1 MRIYLLKTPEFSEEE
16 FQNTY
21 SLLETFEGPLE
32 FLKVDLDFDKEKF
45 PFLKK
50 FYPDFKFEYESDI
63 KKIEFDTERGTPLSW
78 RELFSLCTYYRD
90 TFKIE
95 PNDFVVILTNRRNAL
110 NWFSAFDKMRNIFV
124 HTNEWDSFT
133 NANPKYPIAYQIVEN
148 VIEFLMKLDIEN
160 PNNPY
165 IHMQPKG
172 CMNDFCYNKEKVIL
186 KLQTANICDFCM
198 DKIHNENIEKDIIEQ
213 TFRIFEGVRNELIF
227 KKRTKAQNENIQLP
241 ITVTKQNKIF
251 IGNLEIRLTPLR
263 KALYLFFLKDKQT
276 NANGILFNN
285 LSDFRADLFNIYNRV
300 AVSSEVEML
309 ENRVNSLVNQLG
321 NTFSMEKSK
330 INSIITDTLG
340 NELAAHYIISG
351 QRLMPFKINL
361 SKDLIQFQQ

>member
-32 FLKVDLDFDKEKF
+32 FLKVDLEFDKEKF

-50 FYPDFKFEYESDI
+50 FYPDFKFKYESDLT
-63 KKIEFDTERGTPLSW
+63 KINFDNERGTPLSW
-78 RELFSLCTYYRD
+78 RELFSLCTYYRE

-95 PNDFVVILTNRRNAL
+95 TTDFIVLLTNRRNAL
-110 NWFSAFDKMRNIFV
+110 NWFSAFDKTRNIFV

-165 IHMQPKG
+165 IHMQSKG
-172 CMNDFCYNKEKVIL
+172 CMNDFCYNKEDVIL
-186 KLQTANICDFCM
+186 KLQTANICDDCM
-198 DKIHNENIEKDIIEQ
+198 KKIHSENIDNEIIEQ

-227 KKRTKAQNENIQLP
+227 KKRTQTQKKVEQLP
-241 ITVTKQNKIF
+241 LTITAGNKILLEKL
-251 IGNLEIRLTPLR
+251 NLEIRLKPMEKT
-263 KALYLFFLKDKQT
+263 LYLFYLKKE
-276 NANGILFNN
+276 NGILFKDMVDYK
-285 LSDFRADLFNIYNRV
+285 SDLYYIYSKVSTSDNIDEQKERIK
-300 AVSSEVEML
+300 
-309 ENRVNSLVNQLG
+309 SLVNPLENSFNIQKARINKTILDLLG
-321 NTFSMEKSK
+321 EEMASYYK
-330 INSIITDTLG
+330 IDGTAG
-340 NELAAHYIISG
+340 N
-351 QRLMPFKINL
+351 PFKIKL